1 MEVKEL
7 LGKISVAKAEGRGAW
22 MVLPLQ
28 TLGARRNNAPWAH
41 FPFNASLQEAHNCLD
56 TFILSFLHTP
66 VHMPSCASIL
76 HTPTLYLRG
85 AKSKATVKLKDLPQG
100 VLKLE
105 PYDDR
110 KDEAPRYPT
119 VVQGHRN
126 NMQTFK
132 NCVILT
138 RVGGFYELYFEQAEE
153 LAPLL
158 SLKLASK
165 KTNGGP
171 VPMAGF
177 PFFQLDRFL
186 KILVQDLNKYVAISE
201 ELAISSED
209 KARSGGLLFDRKVA
223 RIVTPGTLI
232 DEKFID
238 PSEHNYLLAIYLDIT
253 ALQLQS
259 KQNVDNDTHQHLLS
273 SVPQQ
278 VGLSWLDLSTGD
290 FFTQL
295 TTTQML
301 PSAIARIGAREILVD
316 QNVQDSIGHE
326 LQMLVGH
333 DHRLVTFFQFPRD
346 IKPVSEWNSMLE
358 SPVPEDA
365 RGSFTP
371 EEVAAGYSLLEYI
384 RVQLQGSNL
393 KLQPPIRKHLNES
406 MSIDRNSLSGLE
418 ILETARDGFGKGS
431 LLHAVR
437 RTSTK
442 SGARLLRDRL
452 TSPST
457 SLQVIN
463 ERLDLVSVFIE
474 HVELRDSVI
483 QLLKRSY
490 DSQRLV
496 QKFAFGKGD
505 PDDLVCLSRA
515 IEASKDVRQVLL
527 DHNRLPVS
535 ASTPDLSR
543 SLAAMISRLSLD
555 GPIALADQILAAID
569 EEGLLQ
575 KQRIEDSAAA
585 EAASLAQKVAIDE
598 GTSSDFEA
606 LPKKVRAKKGERT
619 VSIDTESGPLDT
631 WIMRRDA
638 SETLNALHAELER
651 FGDEKA
657 SLIQRLRD
665 AVGSSALSLKWTPG
679 LGHICHVKGAKISQK
694 SLEDLGVTRNVSSTK
709 STRSFYLPAWT
720 ELGSK
725 MDQVKI
731 RIRQE
736 EQTIFERLRREVIL
750 NLVKIRRNAAVMD
763 ELDVACSFALLAQEQ
778 QMVRPILNDGTC
790 HKIVGG
796 RHATV
801 KLGLEEQ
808 GRSFVSNDCFLGDTE
823 RIWLI
828 TGPNMAGKST
838 FLRQNALI
846 TILAQVGSF
855 VPAAYAEIGIVD
867 QIFSRIG
874 AADDLFRDQSTF
886 MVEMLETAA
895 ILKQAT
901 PKSFV
906 IMDEVGRGTTP
917 EDGTAVSFACLH
929 HLHYHNQSRVLFAT
943 HFHALADM
951 TEDFEKLARY
961 CTDVKDL
968 PSGAFSFVHRLR
980 KGVNRESHALKVA
993 QLAGLP
999 GKTLELATRVRQ
1011 KLRDEMP
1018 PSRVTDED
1026 QS

>member
-1 MEVKEL
+1 MRL
-7 LGKISVAKAEGRGAW
+7 HAW
-22 MVLPLQ
+22 PSYLALRSTSNKSSLIRLSYNCHVHR
-28 TLGARRNNAPWAH
+28 TVCHHARRP
-41 FPFNASLQEAHNCLD
+41 
-56 TFILSFLHTP
+56 P
-66 VHMPSCASIL
+66 VHRVAPKI
-76 HTPTLYLRG
+76 HIRG
-85 AKSKATVKLKDLPQG
+85 AKTKTTVKLKDLPQG
-100 VLKLE
+100 VLKLDS
-105 PYDDR
+105 YDDR
-110 KDEAPRYPT
+110 VDNAPQYPT

-126 NMQTFK
+126 NMQKFQ
-132 NCVILT
+132 NCVVLT

-153 LAPLL
+153 FAPLL
-158 SLKLASK
+158 GLKLATK

-186 KILVQDLNKYVAISE
+186 KMLVQDLNKYVAISE
-201 ELAISSED
+201 EFAASAED
-209 KARSGGLLFDRKVA
+209 KASTGGLLFDRKVA
-223 RIVTPGTLI
+223 RIITPGTLI

-238 PSEHNYLLAIYLDIT
+238 PSEHNFLLAIYFDVP
-253 ALQLQS
+253 ALESQLQ
-259 KQNVDNDTHQHLLS
+259 QHTEKDGASSNQHVLS
-273 SVPQQ
+273 SVPHQ

-290 FFTQL
+290 FYTQL

-301 PSAIARIGAREILVD
+301 PSAIARIGAREIVVD
-316 QNVQDSIGHE
+316 QNVQDVIGHE

-333 DHRLVTFFQFPRD
+333 DHRLVTFFPFPKLFHP
-346 IKPVSEWNSMLE
+346 ISEWGPMLE
-358 SPVPEDA
+358 SPVPENSRA
-365 RGSFTP
+365 SFTD
-371 EEVAAGYSLLEYI
+371 EEVAAGYSLLEYT
-384 RVQLQGSNL
+384 RVQLQGTNL
-393 KLQPPIRKHLNES
+393 KLQPPIRRHLNES

-463 ERLDLVSVFIE
+463 ERLELVSIFIE
-474 HVELRDSVI
+474 HSGLRDSII

-505 PDDLVCLSRA
+505 PDDLICLSRA
-515 IEASKDVRQVLL
+515 IEASKEVRQVLSE
-527 DHNRLPVS
+527 HSRLTT
-535 ASTPDLSR
+535 STNTSDSNH
-543 SLAAMISRLSLD
+543 SISSMISRLYLD
-555 GPIALADQILAAID
+555 GPSVLAEQILAAID

-575 KQRIEDSAAA
+575 KQRIEDSTAA
-585 EAASLAQKVAIDE
+585 EAASLAEKVTMDE
-598 GTSSDFEA
+598 GTPSDLEA
-606 LPKKVRAKKGERT
+606 LPKKVRAKKAERP
-619 VSIDTESGPLDT
+619 VAVDSESGPPDT

-638 SETLNALHAELER
+638 SKTLNNLHTKLE
-651 FGDEKA
+651 DLSNEKVT
-657 SLIQRLRD
+657 LTQKLRE
-665 AVGSSALSLKWTPG
+665 AVESTALSLKWTPG
-679 LGHICHVKGAKISQK
+679 LGHICHVKGAKISQQ

-720 ELGSK
+720 ELGTK
-725 MDQVKI
+725 MDHVKI

-736 EQTIFERLRREVIL
+736 EQAIFESLRRKVIL

-763 ELDVACSFALLAQEQ
+763 ELDVACSFAVLAEEQ
-778 QMVRPILNDGTC
+778 QMVRPILNDGTQ

-796 RHATV
+796 RHPTV

-808 GRSFVSNDCFLGDTE
+808 GRSFVSNDCFLGDSQ

-951 TEDFEKLARY
+951 TQKFEKLERY

-968 PSGAFSFVHRLR
+968 PSGAFSFVHKLR

-999 GKTLELATRVRQ
+999 KQTLELAQRVREEI
-1011 KLRDEMP
+1011 RGEAT
-1018 PSRVTDED
+1018 PSNIE
-1026 QS
+1026 

>member
-1 MEVKEL
+1 MRVE
-7 LGKISVAKAEGRGAW
+7 
-22 MVLPLQ
+22 
-28 TLGARRNNAPWAH
+28 
-41 FPFNASLQEAHNCLD
+41 
-56 TFILSFLHTP
+56 
-66 VHMPSCASIL
+66 PSYTHAL
-76 HTPTLYLRG
+76 
-85 AKSKATVKLKDLPQG
+85 KLKDLPQG

-105 PYDDR
+105 AYDDR
-110 KDEAPRYPT
+110 VDEAPRYPT

-158 SLKLASK
+158 NLKLATK

-186 KILVQDLNKYVAISE
+186 KTLVGDLNKYVAISE
-201 ELAISSED
+201 EFAINAED
-209 KARSGGLLFDRKVA
+209 KARTGGLLFDRKVA
-223 RIVTPGTLI
+223 RIITPGTLI

-238 PSEHNYLLAIYLDIT
+238 PSEHNFLLAIYLDVPS
-253 ALQLQS
+253 LQS
-259 KQNVDNDTHQHLLS
+259 QLKQHADNDLQSSHQHILS

-316 QNVQDSIGHE
+316 QNVQDLIGHE

-333 DHRLVTFFQFPRD
+333 DHRLITFFQYPGAF
-346 IKPVSEWNSMLE
+346 KPVSEWGTMLE

-365 RGSFTP
+365 RASFTP

-393 KLQPPIRKHLNES
+393 KLQPPIRRHLNES

-418 ILETARDGFGKGS
+418 ILETARDGFWERKS
-431 LLHAVR
+431 SARCAKDFYKKWCTAFARPTEYAQSKFNRSYVAFTNALHA
-437 RTSTK
+437 
-442 SGARLLRDRL
+442 A
-452 TSPST
+452 SPST

-463 ERLDLVSVFIE
+463 ERLGLVSVFIE

-483 QLLKRSY
+483 ELLKRSH

-505 PDDLVCLSRA
+505 PDDLICLSRA
-515 IEASKDVRQVLL
+515 IEASKNVRQVLL
-527 DHNRLPVS
+527 DHNRLAVS
-535 ASTPDLSR
+535 SSTSDLNH
-543 SLAAMISRLSLD
+543 SLTIMISRLFLD

-575 KQRIEDSAAA
+575 KQRIEDSTAA
-585 EAASLAQKVAIDE
+585 EAANLAQKVTMDE
-598 GTSSDFEA
+598 ATSSELEA
-606 LPKKVRAKKGERT
+606 LPKKVRAKRGERT
-619 VSIDTESGPLDT
+619 VMADTDSGPLDT

-638 SETLNALHAELER
+638 SKNLNALHADLER
-651 FGDEKA
+651 LGDEKT
-657 SLIQRLRD
+657 SLTQRLRD
-665 AVGSSALSLKWTPG
+665 SVDSSALSLKWTPG

-720 ELGSK
+720 ELGLK
-725 MDQVKI
+725 MDHVKI

-763 ELDVACSFALLAQEQ
+763 ELDVACSFATLAQEQ

-796 RHATV
+796 RHPTV

-808 GRSFVSNDCFLGDTE
+808 GRSFVSNDCFLGDSE

-886 MVEMLETAA
+886 MVEMLETAT

-929 HLHYHNQSRVLFAT
+929 HLHNHNQSRVLFAT

-951 TEDFEKLARY
+951 TEDFDKLARY
-961 CTDVKDL
+961 CTDVKDMA
-968 PSGAFSFVHRLR
+968 SGSFSFVHRLR
-980 KGVNRESHALKVA
+980 KGVNRQSHALKVA

-999 GKTLELATRVRQ
+999 EETLELAMRVRQ
-1011 KLRDEMP
+1011 EMKDKTPPPRVADEGQP
-1018 PSRVTDED
+1018 
-1026 QS
+1026 